1 MTKPSRGIKVV
12 APHDPTPS
20 AAEVRERLRLAEEA
34 TTALKRVRTTAENWK
49 TGMTGLIA
57 LVTGTLLFKGRDNI
71 AAYDTWVRI
80 GLGVLTGLSLL
91 FGVLALLRFLTAAH
105 GKPEAVSAQSVID
118 EGGVYVR
125 DVKLAAAALK
135 DLDVARPLALTSAA
149 LLALALGLSWYGPAR
164 PSTPPAFAKVTFDE
178 EKTACGTLVAQNGT
192 TTELKVAGEP
202 DARRIPT
209 SGLVSVVLVAAC

>member
-1 MTKPSRGIKVV
+1 MSGIKVV
-12 APHDPTPS
+12 APLDPTPS
-20 AAEVRERLRLAEEA
+20 AAEVREHQRLAEEA
-34 TTALKRVRTTAENWK
+34 TTALKRVRATAENWR

-80 GLGVLTGLSLL
+80 VLGVLTGLSLL
-91 FGVLALLRFLTAAH
+91 LGVLALLRFLTAAH

-118 EGGVYVR
+118 EGGVDVR
-125 DVKLAAAALK
+125 DVRLATRAVR
-135 DLDVARPLALTSAA
+135 DLAVARPLALASAA

-164 PSTPPAFAKVTFDE
+164 PSTPPAFAKITFDGSN
-178 EKTACGTLVAQNGT
+178 TVCGTLVAQNGT
-192 TTELKVAGEP
+192 TTELKIAGEP

-209 SGLVSVVLVAAC
+209 SQLVSVVLVASC